1 MTAFLRVAL
10 VNCLFV
16 VALVAGRIVYDGQI
30 HPAGKAALCA
40 VLAVYCYGA
49 GWALLAPAPALA
61 LHDDPG
67 GGGPIC
73 YWTWDHR
80 FVCGP

>member
-1 MTAFLRVAL
+1 MRRL
-10 VNCLFV
+10 VLVLFT
-16 VALVAGRIVYDGQI
+16 L
-30 HPAGKAALCA
+30 
-40 VLAVYCYGA
+40 
-49 GWALLAPAPALA
+49 ALLAPAPALA